1 MLTTLKIYISSKF
14 TWQFSNLVHL
24 FDMRA
29 IKYNEHFVTN
39 FQSMFFSLF
48 NKNYITNPYC
58 TCYYIME
65 SMFVCLFV
73 TVSSINYSSDHH
85 ETLLTSCQGQ
95 SKRYTGM
102 ITFRSEKYIPFT
114 KDRLL
119 LSTATWVQASTNN
132 ILQSL

>member
-1 MLTTLKIYISSKF
+1 MLTTLKLYISSKF

-24 FDMRA
+24 FDMRE

-65 SMFVCLFV
+65 SMFVCLLQFQVLTTHPIIMKLCLQVVRGTVKDIRGWSPFV
-73 TVSSINYSSDHH
+73 
-85 ETLLTSCQGQ
+85 Q
-95 SKRYTGM
+95 K
-102 ITFRSEKYIPFT
+102 
-114 KDRLL
+114 
-119 LSTATWVQASTNN
+119 N
-132 ILQSL
+132 IFHSREIDYYYPPPRECKPQRIIFYRVY